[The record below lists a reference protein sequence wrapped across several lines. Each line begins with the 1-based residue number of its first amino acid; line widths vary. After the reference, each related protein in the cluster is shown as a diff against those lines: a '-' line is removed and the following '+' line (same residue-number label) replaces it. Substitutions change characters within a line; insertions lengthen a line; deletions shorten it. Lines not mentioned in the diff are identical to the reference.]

1 MIKMTVDEAYVFDY
15 YSILQIKLE
24 NKTIAK
30 ANLDLIEND
39 LIAQINGDT
48 FSDVMNSE
56 EYRKLL
62 KANKDTF
69 DAVDKAKTDEVPAS
83 YVDKC
88 NYQRMIA
95 KKKLQE
101 KFFSTPLSEAK
112 SGYEKY
118 NNEENK

>member
-1 MIKMTVDEAYVFDY
+1 MIKMTVDEAYGFDY

-24 NKTIAK
+24 NKTIPK
-30 ANLDLIEND
+30 SNLDLIKED
-39 LIAQINGDT
+39 LVSQVSVDT
-48 FSDVMNSE
+48 FTEVIGSD
-56 EYRKLL
+56 EYQKLL

-69 DAVDKAKTDEVPAS
+69 DAVDKAKIDEVPAS

-118 NNEENK
+118 DNEESK